1 MNLLKRYIPVL
12 FLLVLVV
19 TIQLITQFTET
30 SYYLT
35 QLTMS
40 AYYSIVVIGLCVLM
54 GYGGQISLGHAG
66 FFAIGGYLAGALT
79 THNLLPLKD
88 SGFIAFLDGIG
99 LLAAGK
105 DLYGGDLLTVEPWA
119 ACITAVLAAGVIA
132 FTIGGPVLKL
142 KGHYLAMATLGFGII
157 IYRVALASSYFGEAD
172 GISEVPG
179 FKLLPGIEVS
189 GSFGA
194 RILNYYI
201 AWGVLIICIILLLN
215 LIHSRVGRALRS
227 IHGAEEA
234 ASAMGVNTAR
244 YKLNIFVLS
253 AVFAALAGVLVTH
266 YNGGIGPSE
275 AGVMKSV
282 RYVAIVAVG
291 GMANLWGA
299 LIMGIVLNFLSLR
312 GVFGSYDDA
321 VFGVILIVIMLFAPQ
336 GILKINPWQQIK
348 SVFSFL
354 TSETGENEPD
364 NR

>member
-1 MNLLKRYIPVL
+1 MGLLKRYFPVL

-19 TIQLITQFTET
+19 VIQLVTQYTET
-30 SYYLT
+30 TYYLT

-40 AYYSIVVIGLCVLM
+40 AYYSIVVIGLCTLM

-66 FFAIGGYLAGALT
+66 FFAIGGYLAGALS
-79 THNLLPLKD
+79 THNLMPLQNN
-88 SGFIAFLDGIG
+88 GLVLFLDKLN
-99 LLAAGK
+99 LLVTSK

-119 ACITAVLAAGVIA
+119 ACIAAVLAAGVIA
-132 FTIGGPVLKL
+132 LAIGGPVLKL

-157 IYRVALASSYFGEAD
+157 IYRIALASSYFGEAD

-194 RILNYYI
+194 RVANYYI
-201 AWGVLIICIILLLN
+201 AWFILIVGVILLLN

-227 IHGAEEA
+227 IHGSEEA
-234 ASAMGVNTAR
+234 ANAMGVNTAR
-244 YKLNIFVLS
+244 YKLYIFVLS
-253 AVFAALAGVLVTH
+253 AVFAAIAGVFVTH

-275 AGVMKSV
+275 AGVMKSI

-321 VFGVILIVIMLFAPQ
+321 VFGVILIVIMLFAPE
-336 GILKINPWQQIK
+336 GILKINPWQRLK
-348 SVFSFL
+348 SLIALFMVRDKEESA
-354 TSETGENEPD
+354 EN
-364 NR
+364 

>member
-1 MNLLKRYIPVL
+1 MDLLKRYIPVF
-12 FLLVLVV
+12 FLLVLVIA
-19 TIQLITQFTET
+19 IQLFTHFT
-30 SYYLT
+30 ATTYYLT

-66 FFAIGGYLAGALT
+66 FFAIGGYLAGALNT
-79 THNLLPLKD
+79 QNLVAFKGHGLV
-88 SGFIAFLDGIG
+88 AFLDKAG
-99 LLAAGK
+99 LLVAGN

-119 ACITAVLAAGVIA
+119 ACIAAVLTAGIIA
-132 FTIGGPVLKL
+132 LAIGGPVLKL

-157 IYRVALASSYFGEAD
+157 IYRLALASSYFGEAD
-172 GISEVPG
+172 GVSGVPG

-189 GSFGA
+189 GSFAA
-194 RILNYYI
+194 RAMNYYI
-201 AWGVLIICIILLLN
+201 ACGVLIVSVILLLN

-234 ASAMGVNTAR
+234 ANAMGVNTTR
-244 YKLNIFVLS
+244 YKLYIFVLS

-291 GMANLWGA
+291 GMANIWGA
-299 LIMGIVLNFLSLR
+299 LIMGMVLNFLSLR

-336 GILKINPWQQIK
+336 GILKINPWQQMK
-348 SVFSFL
+348 SLVSLFGSRPKE
-354 TSETGENEPD
+354 ETAE
-364 NR
+364 

>member
-1 MNLLKRYIPVL
+1 MDLLKRYIPVL

-19 TIQLITQFTET
+19 VIQLVTQYTET
-30 SYYLT
+30 TYYLT

-40 AYYSIVVIGLCVLM
+40 AYYSIVVIGLCILM

-66 FFAIGGYLAGALT
+66 FFAIGGYLAGALC
-79 THNLLPLKD
+79 THNLMPFKAYGLVQLMGK
-88 SGFIAFLDGIG
+88 LG
-99 LLAAGK
+99 LLVVSK

-119 ACITAVLAAGVIA
+119 ACIAAVLTAGLIA
-132 FTIGGPVLKL
+132 LAIGGPVLKL

-172 GISEVPG
+172 GISGVPG
-179 FKLLPGIEVS
+179 FKLMPGIEVS

-194 RILNYYI
+194 RVSNYYI
-201 AWGVLIICIILLLN
+201 AWVILIVSIILLLN

-227 IHGAEEA
+227 IHGSEEA
-234 ASAMGVNTAR
+234 ANAMGVNTAR
-244 YKLNIFVLS
+244 YKLYIFVLS
-253 AVFAALAGVLVTH
+253 AVFAALAGVFITH

-321 VFGVILIVIMLFAPQ
+321 VFGGILIIIMLFAPH
-336 GILKINPWQQIK
+336 GILKFNPWQQIK
-348 SVFSFL
+348 SLFSL
-354 TSETGENEPD
+354 SSPKSDEEVTE
-364 NR
+364 

>member
-1 MNLLKRYIPVL
+1 MDLLKRYLPVFFML
-12 FLLVLVV
+12 ALVV
-19 TIQLITQFTET
+19 AVQLVTHFTET
-30 SYYLT
+30 TFYLT

-40 AYYSIVVIGLCVLM
+40 AYYSVVVIGLCVLM
-54 GYGGQISLGHAG
+54 GYGGQISIGHAG

-79 THNLLPLKD
+79 THNLIPFRDHGLV
-88 SGFIAFLDGIG
+88 SFLDKVG
-99 LLAAGK
+99 LLVASK
-105 DLYGGDLLTVEPWA
+105 DLYGGDLLTIEPWA
-119 ACITAVLAAGVIA
+119 ACITAVLTAGIIGLA
-132 FTIGGPVLKL
+132 IGGPVLKL

-157 IYRVALASSYFGEAD
+157 IYRIALASAYFGEAD

-194 RILNYYI
+194 RVLNYYI
-201 AWGVLIICIILLLN
+201 AWGVVIVSIVLLLN

-234 ASAMGVNTAR
+234 ANAMGVNAAR
-244 YKLNIFVLS
+244 YKLYIFVLS
-253 AVFAALAGVLVTH
+253 AVFAALAGVFVTH

-299 LIMGIVLNFLSLR
+299 LIMGLVLNFLSLR

-321 VFGVILIVIMLFAPQ
+321 VFGIILIVIMLFAPQ
-336 GILKINPWQQIK
+336 GILKVNPWQQVK
-348 SVFSFL
+348 SLFTNTRGLSRE
-354 TSETGENEPD
+354 ETTE
-364 NR
+364 

>member
-1 MNLLKRYIPVL
+1 MDLLKRYIPVL
-12 FLLVLVV
+12 LLLAVLVSV
-19 TIQLITQFTET
+19 QVATQLSDT

-40 AYYSIVVIGLCVLM
+40 AYYCIVVIGLCVLM

-66 FFAIGGYLAGALT
+66 FFAIGGYLAAAFT
-79 THNLLPLKD
+79 THDLTPFRDNGLV
-88 SGFIAFLDGIG
+88 AFLDKAG
-99 LLAAGK
+99 LLVAST

-119 ACITAVLAAGVIA
+119 ACLTAVFVAGIIA
-132 FTIGGPVLKL
+132 FSIGGPILKL

-157 IYRVALASSYFGEAD
+157 IYRIALASAYFGEAD

-179 FKLLPGIEVS
+179 FRLLPGIEVS

-194 RILNYYI
+194 RVMNYYI
-201 AWGVLIICIILLLN
+201 AWGMLVIGVILL
-215 LIHSRVGRALRS
+215 
-227 IHGAEEA
+227 
-234 ASAMGVNTAR
+234 
-244 YKLNIFVLS
+244 F
-253 AVFAALAGVLVTH
+253 VTH

-291 GMANLWGA
+291 GMANIWGA

-321 VFGVILIVIMLFAPQ
+321 VFGVILIVIMLFAPE
-336 GILKINPWQQIK
+336 GILKINPWQRVK
-348 SVFSFL
+348 SLFVL
-354 TSETGENEPD
+354 AAGRDTEGPAEN
-364 NR
+364 